1 MFELTVEKMKC
12 GGCSANVER
21 VVKTLDPEATVT
33 VDLSSK
39 KVQVEGQMDAAVL
52 VDAISKAGYP
62 AQLASPQ

>member
-1 MFELTVEKMKC
+1 MIELTVEKMKC

-21 VVKTLDPEATVT
+21 AIRTLDPEARVT

-52 VDAISKAGYP
+52 VDTVSKAGYP
-62 AQLASPQ
+62 AQLATPQ